1 MKDKNYYPL
10 GIAVF
15 FGFMCCMIILTI
27 YVSMKYKPDYD
38 NAYFSTRNAVDKDIN
53 AILTAQNA
61 LESKYRFYIFDGKS
75 AILLSR
81 VANRKSNPLYV
92 PSSAV
97 LRFKITDLKDKAV
110 LGQNARIYITRF
122 ADSSADKD
130 IGEISQNFGIFTT
143 PTISFEKGEWKLL
156 VEFSIDDKK
165 AYFEQRIVI
174 GEKPE
179 STTKSTEPKPKKP
192 RDYAINHN
200 LA

>member
-53 AILTAQNA
+53 AILIAQNA
-61 LESKYRFYIFDGKS
+61 LESKYCFYIFDGKNE
-75 AILLSR
+75 IPLSR
-81 VANRKSNPLYV
+81 IANRKSNPLYI
-92 PSSAV
+92 PSNAV
-97 LRFKITDLKDKAV
+97 LRFKITDLKNKAV

-143 PTISFEKGEWKLL
+143 PNISFEKGEWKLL

-179 STTKSTEPKPKKP
+179 SPTKSTNQKPKKS